1 MCKHVHC
8 PLVSCRP
15 ILFHPYRARRLAWL
29 VLGLLLFHMCA
40 LAQDEAEPPPK
51 DPATQPDL
59 VETIIPY
66 QGENIVIRS
75 REQTSEKGVFRAVGD
90 VDIRYTDLVFRA
102 DELEYDSE
110 ARFLRG
116 QGNIYFRKGIQE
128 IYCDHFEFDLAAKT
142 GVFWDTRGIADNNF
156 QLRAERV
163 EKVGP
168 DVYLFYNGQVTTCD
182 PESPDWTFRASQA
195 RIVKDTSATIRHSVF
210 RLFGV
215 PVFYFPWI
223 KFPILEK
230 GRKSGLLIPVI
241 GSSNQKGLRIS
252 QGGYLTLGRSADIVV
267 RGDYFSKR
275 GGGLAATF
283 RSRFSEDSYFNF
295 SSYSVKDNKD
305 EGGTRLT
312 IDSFFNFGKGYRATI
327 QANTVSNIVF
337 RRVYDDTFFGAVR
350 PDELLQG
357 EVVRDGHGFSANLVL
372 GRRQYFFS
380 ERTVINRYVPRMIFR
395 LHGQRLGALP
405 GYLFLDSSF
414 GSLSKEVE
422 WSETDPA
429 AGEPSTHVFK
439 TTGRPFRLDMH
450 PHLLLPLK
458 LGGWLRLS
466 LLPGF
471 RSTYYSSS
479 LPEEIPPQGDFVSD
493 PADMFRGQA
502 TMEARVDLPRLFRIY
517 RLGDFAF
524 KHVLETGAVW
534 RWISDMDDFHRL
546 VLFDYHDAVV
556 STNEVE
562 YFFIN
567 RFIGRRNNQPWE
579 WLAVIIRQ
587 KYFIDDDFGGSF
599 KIGEE
604 NQIQPLYSF
613 SPYDALYYPRR
624 FTPVQMITRFNPAP
638 HLSSQFRAEYDTLNH
653 RFSSWS
659 AAGTYQLDWLFTSIG
674 YLRLKPLDFPQ
685 DDSNYLQ
692 TSFSVGREDR
702 GWSSDVSLS
711 YNFENSNLDNIYI
724 RLNYFS
730 DCLGISAEFSN
741 FDIFNRE
748 RENELRFSLFLR
760 GIGSVGK
767 LRGFGRRRF

>member
-1 MCKHVHC
+1 MPAPFGR
-8 PLVSCRP
+8 PLVWL
-15 ILFHPYRARRLAWL
+15 ILIL
-29 VLGLLLFHMCA
+29 VFGGLFTP
-40 LAQDEAEPPPK
+40 AQEERTSAPETPP
-51 DPATQPDL
+51 DPLPL
-59 VETIIPY
+59 VETVIPY
-66 QGENIVIRS
+66 RGENIVIRS

-90 VDIRYTDLVFRA
+90 VDIRYADLVFKA

-116 QGNIYFRKGIQE
+116 QGNIYFHKGIQE
-128 IYCDHFEFDLAAKT
+128 IYCDHFEFDLEAKT
-142 GVFWDTRGIADNNF
+142 GVFWETRGIADNNF

-168 DVYLFYNGQVTTCD
+168 DVYLFFNGQVTTCD
-182 PESPDWTFRASQA
+182 PDNPDWTFHASQA
-195 RIVKDTSATIRHSVF
+195 RIVKDKTATIRHSVF
-210 RLFGV
+210 RLFGI

-252 QGGYLTLGRSADIVV
+252 QGVYLTLGRSADIVV

-275 GGGLAATF
+275 GGGLATTF
-283 RSRFSEDSYFNF
+283 RSRFSEDSFFNF
-295 SSYSVKDNKD
+295 SSYSVKDNQN
-305 EGGTRLT
+305 EGGTRIA
-312 IDSFFNFGKGYRATI
+312 IDSYFNFGKGYRATM

-350 PDELLQG
+350 PDELLRG
-357 EVVRDGHGFSANLVL
+357 EIVRDGPGYSANLVL
-372 GRRQYFFS
+372 GRQQYFFTD
-380 ERTVINRYVPRMIFR
+380 RTVINRYVPRLSFR
-395 LHGQRLGALP
+395 LHGQRLGAIP
-405 GYLFLDSSF
+405 GYLFLDASF
-414 GSLSKEVE
+414 DSLSKEVE
-422 WSETDPA
+422 WTETDPETLDPVSRTFKS
-429 AGEPSTHVFK
+429 AGTPIRVDVQPRF
-439 TTGRPFRLDMH
+439 
-450 PHLLLPLK
+450 LLPLR
-458 LGGWLRLS
+458 LENWLRLS

-471 RSTYYSSS
+471 RTSYYSHS
-479 LPEEIPPQGDFVSD
+479 LPDSIPPQGDFLTD

-534 RWISDMDDFHRL
+534 RWISAMDDFHRL

-567 RFIGRRNNQPWE
+567 RFIGHRNDQPWE
-579 WLAVIIRQ
+579 WLTVMIRQ

-599 KIGEE
+599 TFGEE
-604 NQIQPLYSF
+604 NQLHPLYTF

-638 HLSSQFRAEYDTLNH
+638 RLSSQIRTEYDTIHH

-659 AAGTYQLDWLFTSIG
+659 AAGTYQLDWLFTSLG
-674 YLRLKPLDFPQ
+674 YLRLKPLDFSQ

-692 TSFSVGREDR
+692 SSFSIGRQDR
-702 GWSSDVSLS
+702 GLSTDISLS
-711 YNFENSNLDNIYI
+711 YNFENSNLDNIYL
-724 RLNYFS
+724 RLNYFT
-730 DCLGISAEFSN
+730 DCLGFSAEFSN